1 MRMGRGLARRVSS
14 SLSWRVAALRW
25 CFMRLKTRSTMFRPL
40 CASLSRFHG
49 AARFPLGGA
58 AGVRPNDSAGS
69 RVEPP
74 YARSMSGRVPMDRVA
89 LVARAQTD
97 LDDRAPAVGCHVNF
111 GIPPSPGDADG
122 PGAPFFGA
130 PAVCRWTFT
139 PVGSMAGTCD
149 NYHAKLKSLTMSGSP
164 L

>member
-1 MRMGRGLARRVSS
+1 MRMGQGLARRVSS

-74 YARSMSGRVPMDRVA
+74 YARSMSGRAPMDRVA

-97 LDDRAPAVGCHVNF
+97 LDDRAPVVGWHVNF
-111 GIPPSPGDADG
+111 GIPPSPGDSDG
-122 PGAPFFGA
+122 PGAPFSA
-130 PAVCRWTFT
+130 PR
-139 PVGSMAGTCD
+139 SRAGGPSRPWGPWRA
-149 NYHAKLKSLTMSGSP
+149 HATIITQNLNR
-164 L
+164 

>member
-1 MRMGRGLARRVSS
+1 MGPHG
-14 SLSWRVAALRW
+14 
-25 CFMRLKTRSTMFRPL
+25 FPL
-40 CASLSRFHG
+40 CG
-49 AARFPLGGA
+49 TT
-58 AGVRPNDSAGS
+58 GVRPNDSAGS

-74 YARSMSGRVPMDRVA
+74 YARSMSGRAPMDRVA

-130 PAVCRWTFT
+130 PVACRWIFT